1 MKRLKGR
8 GLQIALGLSTII
20 AIVLASGAPN
30 RL

>member
-8 GLQIALGLSTII
+8 VLQMALGLGTIM